1 MQAVDLAVY
10 IAEMAVKKVN
20 ELGSTAA
27 MTQFQPVNSVA
38 FLKAGGS
45 NHDALPDCRRGPGHR
60 AEDQVWR
67 DPIGGCG
74 NGDCVFQQPTS
85 SKRYFTYPYWMKEL
99 TYQQNEEFKAA
110 LKELAALC
118 SKRNAKLLFPK
129 DNILRITIDGVSL
142 EVSFLPDQPVTTTS
156 MLRKA
161 MRLFE

>member
-1 MQAVDLAVY
+1 MVV
-10 IAEMAVKKVN
+10 
-20 ELGSTAA
+20 
-27 MTQFQPVNSVA
+27 P
-38 FLKAGGS
+38 
-45 NHDALPDCRRGPGHR
+45 NHDGLPDCRRGPGRHAR
-60 AEDQVWR
+60 DLEIRR

-74 NGDCVFQQPTS
+74 DGDCVFQQPTS
-85 SKRYFTYPYWMKEL
+85 SERCFTCPYWMKEL
-99 TYQQNEEFKAA
+99 TYQQDEEFKAA

-118 SKRNAKLLFPK
+118 SKRNAELLFPK